1 MRSQSLPFLIF
12 SDINIIY
19 LYVFIYIMETKGDE
33 HLHHPIC
40 EICQKEFKT
49 THELSVHIDKV
60 HRSKDR
66 SS

>member
-1 MRSQSLPFLIF
+1 
-12 SDINIIY
+12 
-19 LYVFIYIMETKGDE
+19 METKGDE

-40 EICQKEFKT
+40 EICQKEFKN
-49 THELSVHIDKV
+49 THELSTHIDQV

>member
-19 LYVFIYIMETKGDE
+19 LYVFIYIMETKEDE

-40 EICQKEFKT
+40 EICQKEFKN
-49 THELSVHIDKV
+49 THELSAHIDQV

>member
-12 SDINIIY
+12 FDINIIY

-40 EICQKEFKT
+40 EICKKEFKST
-49 THELSVHIDKV
+49 YELSVHIDQV

>member
-1 MRSQSLPFLIF
+1 
-12 SDINIIY
+12 
-19 LYVFIYIMETKGDE
+19 METKGDE

-40 EICQKEFKT
+40 ETCQKEFKS
-49 THELSVHIDKV
+49 THELSVHIDQV